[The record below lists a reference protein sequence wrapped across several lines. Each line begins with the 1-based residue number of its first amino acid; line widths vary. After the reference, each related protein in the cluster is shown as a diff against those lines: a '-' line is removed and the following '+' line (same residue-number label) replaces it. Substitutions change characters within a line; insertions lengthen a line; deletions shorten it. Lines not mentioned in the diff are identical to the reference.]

1 MADNNNKGGGG
12 QQKAA
17 NGLTMSVGIDP
28 ADMNEN
34 KLANVAGIAG
44 VTVLAALALRWGMPL
59 LRKFGF
65 GISDEAAR
73 RAAEA
78 ITPDKAVGVVLNS
91 LQGKDNTPPLNPGNI
106 RFIQKCIGP
115 ALAAANKVSQQPE
128 KDKADSLNAMN
139 KAIADFTAITSGTEV
154 SNG

>member
-28 ADMNEN
+28 SDMNDN

-44 VTVLAALALRWGMPL
+44 VTVIAALALKWGMPF

-65 GISDEAAR
+65 GISDAA
-73 RAAEA
+73 AKVNA
-78 ITPDKAVGVVLNS
+78 IDASDTNALKGAFLKAVDGGQLKLSELRHVV
-91 LQGKDNTPPLNPGNI
+91 KTV
-106 RFIQKCIGP
+106 GP
-115 ALAAANKVSQQPE
+115 ALAAMGDPDGKSKEAVTNM
-128 KDKADSLNAMN
+128 LNTISA
-139 KAIADFTAITSGTEV
+139 APTE
-154 SNG
+154 SK

>member
-65 GISDEAAR
+65 GISDEAA
-73 RAAEA
+73 
-78 ITPDKAVGVVLNS
+78 KANTIDVSDTNALKGAFLKATEGGQFKLSELRHVVKTVS
-91 LQGKDNTPPLNPGNI
+91 
-106 RFIQKCIGP
+106 P
-115 ALAAANKVSQQPE
+115 ALASMGDPDGKSKEAVTNM
-128 KDKADSLNAMN
+128 LNAL
-139 KAIADFTAITSGTEV
+139 TAAS
-154 SNG
+154 SDSK